1 MVVKEYK
8 GSTNSQELNYW
19 LSKHLMIRRLKKDV
33 LTELPPK
40 RRIKMSVEISP
51 KDKKELDKLME
62 AGEELRKRLE
72 EEEGK
77 RLDFNQL
84 LQRMHN
90 LNSDKDQLGEEVSNP

>member
-1 MVVKEYK
+1 
-8 GSTNSQELNYW
+8 
-19 LSKHLMIRRLKKDV
+19 
-33 LTELPPK
+33 
-40 RRIKMSVEISP
+40 MSVEISP

-90 LNSDKDQLGEEVSNP
+90 LNSDKDQLGEEVANP